1 MCCDYNL
8 IIIIFII
15 LYNIIDVYNRH
26 IKVKDDYKKR
36 EEFKIRRK
44 ELINYIYK
52 TYGCLNYKIIN
63 EKINKL
69 EQLLKRHNK
78 SLNIKKLLIKIKKE
92 LIQMEEKEYYDLYVK
107 TNNIINTD
115 QNYINAR
122 TMALQNNQLENL
134 FNIVIKQIEIGN
146 DLRV

>member
-8 IIIIFII
+8 ILIIFII

-26 IKVKDDYKKR
+26 IKVKEDNKKR
-36 EEFKIRRK
+36 EEFKIKRK
-44 ELINYIYK
+44 ELINYINK
-52 TYGCLNYKIIN
+52 TYSCLNYKIIN

-69 EQLLKRHNK
+69 QQLLIKNNK
-78 SLNIKKLLIKIKKE
+78 SLNIKRLLLKIKKE
-92 LIQMEEKEYYDLYVK
+92 LIQIQEKEYYELYVK

-115 QNYINAR
+115 QIYINAR
-122 TMALQNNQLENL
+122 TMALQNNQYENL

>member
-1 MCCDYNL
+1 MCCDYNFIL
-8 IIIIFII
+8 IIFII

-26 IKVKDDYKKR
+26 IKTKEEYKKR
-36 EEFKIRRK
+36 EEFKIKRK
-44 ELINYIYK
+44 ELINYINK
-52 TYGCLNYKIIN
+52 TYSCLNYKILN

-69 EQLLKRHNK
+69 QQLLIKNNK
-78 SLNIKKLLIKIKKE
+78 SLNIKRLLLKIKKE
-92 LIQMEEKEYYDLYVK
+92 LIQIQEKEYYELYVK

-115 QNYINAR
+115 QIYINAR
-122 TMALQNNQLENL
+122 TMALQNNQYENL

>member
-8 IIIIFII
+8 ILIIFII

-26 IKVKDDYKKR
+26 IKVKEEYKKR
-36 EEFKIRRK
+36 EEFKTKRK

-52 TYGCLNYKIIN
+52 TYSCLNYKIIN

-69 EQLLKRHNK
+69 QQLLKKNNK
-78 SLNIKKLLIKIKKE
+78 TLNIKKLLLKIKKE
-92 LIQMEEKEYYDLYVK
+92 LIQIQEKEYYELYVK
-107 TNNIINTD
+107 TNNIINND
-115 QNYINAR
+115 QIYINAR

-134 FNIVIKQIEIGN
+134 FNIVIKQIDIGN

>member
-1 MCCDYNL
+1 MCCDYNFIL
-8 IIIIFII
+8 IIFII

-26 IKVKDDYKKR
+26 IKIKEEYKKR
-36 EEFKIRRK
+36 EEFKIKRK
-44 ELINYIYK
+44 ELINYINK
-52 TYGCLNYKIIN
+52 TYSCLNYKILN

-69 EQLLKRHNK
+69 QQLLIKNNK
-78 SLNIKKLLIKIKKE
+78 SLNIKRLLLKIKKE
-92 LIQMEEKEYYDLYVK
+92 LIQIQEKEYYELYVK

-115 QNYINAR
+115 QIYINAR
-122 TMALQNNQLENL
+122 TMALQNNQYENL

>member
-8 IIIIFII
+8 ILIIFII

-26 IKVKDDYKKR
+26 IKVKEDNKKR
-36 EEFKIRRK
+36 EEFKTKRK

-52 TYGCLNYKIIN
+52 TYSCLNYKIIN

-69 EQLLKRHNK
+69 QQLLIKNNK
-78 SLNIKKLLIKIKKE
+78 TLNIKKLLLKIKKE
-92 LIQMEEKEYYDLYVK
+92 LIQIQEKEYYELYVK
-107 TNNIINTD
+107 TNNIINND
-115 QNYINAR
+115 QIYINAR

-134 FNIVIKQIEIGN
+134 FNIVIKQIDIGN

>member
-8 IIIIFII
+8 ILIIFII

-26 IKVKDDYKKR
+26 IKTKEEYKKR
-36 EEFKIRRK
+36 EEFKIKRK
-44 ELINYIYK
+44 ELINYINK
-52 TYGCLNYKIIN
+52 TYSCLNYKIIN

-69 EQLLKRHNK
+69 QQLLIKNNK
-78 SLNIKKLLIKIKKE
+78 SLNIKRLLLKIKKE
-92 LIQMEEKEYYDLYVK
+92 LIQIQEKEYYELYVK

-115 QNYINAR
+115 QIYINAR
-122 TMALQNNQLENL
+122 TMALQNNQYENL